1 SAARPGRITVLWI
14 EGEEGAG
21 KSIFFRMAQR
31 EAAADGAVQLVG
43 RGYQT
48 ELAAPYGPW
57 LPILRSVLALR
68 AAKGRPWPA
77 SSALPDARPDTPAPE
92 RATLYD
98 EVAVLLA
105 AAAARG
111 PLFIG
116 IDDIDW
122 CDPASVSLFEYL
134 SHTLADA
141 PIMLAT
147 TATTD
152 RAGAMSR
159 GAEQGRQVRERLRR
173 LDHTVWITLRPLGYE
188 PVASW
193 LTRALGREAPDELV
207 RFVYGHTEGNAFF
220 IEQVVRTLVEQGNM
234 ERMSSET
241 GRIVLADYPPPEAV
255 ADVVQRR

>member
-1 SAARPGRITVLWI
+1 RL
-14 EGEEGAG
+14 
-21 KSIFFRMAQR
+21 AQR
-31 EAAADGAVQLVG
+31 EASTDGAVTFVG

-48 ELAAPYGPW
+48 ELTAPYSPW
-57 LPILRSVLALR
+57 LPILRAALALR
-68 AAKGRPWPA
+68 AGKERAWPA
-77 SSALPDARPDTPAPE
+77 ISALTGSRADAPAPE
-92 RATLYD
+92 RAALYD
-98 EVAVLLA
+98 EVAMLFSS
-105 AAAARG
+105 AAARG

-116 IDDIDW
+116 MDDIDW

-134 SHTLADA
+134 AHSLSGV

-152 RAGAMSR
+152 RAGGTSR
-159 GAEQGRQVRERLRR
+159 GIELGRQTRERLRR
-173 LDHTVWITLRPLGYE
+173 LDHTVWLTLRPLGYE

-220 IEQVVRTLVEQGNM
+220 IEQVVRSLVEHGNM

-241 GRIVLADYPPPEAV
+241 GRIALAEYPPPEAV
-255 ADVVQRR
+255 ADVVQRRLAGMSESAREVLQIAAVAGR